1 MANGKIRATIALDGD
16 REYKQALRE
25 CKKET
30 QELKGELSTL
40 SAEYRDNENSIEAL
54 TKKNELLTEKQ
65 KAYKTQLEAALD
77 GLKNAKTQYNEY
89 GDRIEELSKELE
101 EAKKKQDDMK
111 AAGLE
116 SSDAYKEQER
126 NVEELQKELNQ
137 YSDKQEAARKAVNS
151 WSKEVTTANKELNTC
166 DKELADNE
174 KYLDEAKRSADGCAT
189 SIDKYGNEVKE
200 AAGDT
205 EKLSISLSDMIK
217 NKIIDLAGDA
227 LMELGR
233 KAIDAAKY
241 VIEVGSSF
249 ESQMSKVQAISG
261 ASATEMSKLTEKAEE
276 MGRTTKFTAEEAG
289 QGLEYMALAGWK
301 TDDMLQGLD
310 GIMAL
315 AAASGTDLGTTSD
328 IVTDALTAFGESAGE
343 SGRLADIMAA
353 ASSNANTNVEMMG
366 ETFKYAA
373 PVAGALGYSMEDTA
387 EAVGLMANAGIKGSQ
402 AGTSLRSIMTR
413 LATDAGASST
423 KLGALGTL
431 TEKLGVEFYNAD
443 GTARNLNDVLTDARA
458 VWSGLSEEEQVNYA
472 NTIAGKNAMSGWL
485 ALMNAEGD
493 SVDTLHTALENCDG
507 AAKDMSVT
515 MQDNLQG
522 KLELLNSATEG
533 LGIALYGYFSDKL
546 SGAVDLATGFIS
558 GITEAITPHKTEI
571 QEFIDQIETSQKEV
585 AATLDTA
592 KEKMNSAYTEMADL
606 DAKKQII
613 LDLQEIINKGG
624 ELNEFQKFQMQNAV
638 EDLSGTMPELAAN
651 FDEATGSI
659 NLTNK
664 EIETLFDNA
673 RDAAL
678 QTAMLDAQAEAYRGL
693 AEATIEKAKADNAAE
708 EAQKQLNSLLESTGM
723 TEEQLSMTTGE
734 LGTKYLELRGNL
746 NEATAV
752 QETANEQMDTA
763 QGIID
768 ETEEALSGLT
778 ERTQENTEATDENA
792 ISEEEAAKNKEEI
805 AEKAK
810 EAADGTDEETE
821 SVKELTEAQKEA
833 ISTYQELFLVT
844 DEGMEQI
851 RSQFESDE
859 SFADWC
865 DRQGEAM
872 QTLKDEY
879 DSLVESVKSSMDSY
893 VGVLDMSGE
902 EGSRS
907 IDNMIENL
915 NERAAALDQWV
926 SNMTI
931 LGQMAGSGFSQ
942 SLYDSLLE
950 EGPEKAGEK
959 VQVLIDA
966 LNNDTEKFNE
976 ISEKWDYALSKDASA
991 ETLAAF
997 TGKGK
1002 QLSAAYAT
1010 GVAES
1015 EPEIQL
1021 QFENTIGAAVNNAN
1035 VDATGVGEEAGAE
1048 IAAGIEGQ
1056 AGAAESATGVVMDAA
1071 VAAGSL
1077 GVNEF
1082 NSNGALAGL
1091 ALGTG
1096 LQGKTE
1102 YVKGVSEALVEA
1114 AAAVS
1119 DASYEPYRD
1128 LGRDLAKMLAHG
1140 MEITSDPENAVKGM
1154 VSDCEDLI
1162 RESVDYFRDT
1172 GEDAGYG
1179 FAEGIDSAAP
1189 EAYNA
1194 AEQEGRGATD
1204 EVAAYAGEWSGIGY
1218 NMAVGLANGIYNGAS
1233 YAINAA
1239 IEVARNALQSA
1250 RAELQINSPSKA
1262 FEDIGE
1268 LSDEGLALGF
1278 ERNRSKAAQ
1287 SAAESARAAMQAAQ
1301 DELSGSAYYTDLT
1314 QQIGYAGAEQL
1325 NRISS
1330 VEIGRADTAGAI
1342 RQLSA
1347 GMSALTGLAES
1358 LSNPQAPNVTV
1369 MIGNREFKGYI
1380 VNTAIEGMGQ
1390 KQKNLMRGAGA

>member
-1 MANGKIRATIALDGD
+1 
-16 REYKQALRE
+16 
-25 CKKET
+25 
-30 QELKGELSTL
+30 
-40 SAEYRDNENSIEAL
+40 
-54 TKKNELLTEKQ
+54 
-65 KAYKTQLEAALD
+65 
-77 GLKNAKTQYNEY
+77 
-89 GDRIEELSKELE
+89 
-101 EAKKKQDDMK
+101 
-111 AAGLE
+111 
-116 SSDAYKEQER
+116 
-126 NVEELQKELNQ
+126 
-137 YSDKQEAARKAVNS
+137 
-151 WSKEVTTANKELNTC
+151 
-166 DKELADNE
+166 
-174 KYLDEAKRSADGCAT
+174 
-189 SIDKYGNEVKE
+189 
-200 AAGDT
+200 
-205 EKLSISLSDMIK
+205 
-217 NKIIDLAGDA
+217 
-227 LMELGR
+227 
-233 KAIDAAKY
+233 
-241 VIEVGSSF
+241 
-249 ESQMSKVQAISG
+249 
-261 ASATEMSKLTEKAEE
+261 
-276 MGRTTKFTAEEAG
+276 
-289 QGLEYMALAGWK
+289 MALAGWK

-522 KLELLNSATEG
+522 KLEIFNSAVAG
-533 LGIALYGYFSDKL
+533 LGIELYSYFSEDL
-546 SGAVDLATGFIS
+546 AGAVELATGFIN
-558 GITEAITPHKTEI
+558 GITDALFPQQTEL
-571 QEFIDQIETSQKEV
+571 EKFLGQIETANSEV
-585 AATLDTA
+585 ASAIETATQKQEEALT
-592 KEKMNSAYTEMADL
+592 KVADL
-606 DAKKQII
+606 DAKKRLI
-613 LDLQEIINKGG
+613 LGLQEIIDKGG

-638 EDLSGTMPELAAN
+638 EDLAGTMPELAEN
-651 FDEATGSI
+651 FNAATGEI
-659 NLTNK
+659 NLTNQ
-664 EIETLFDNA
+664 ELNALFENTEKTIKLKAYTEAYENA
-673 RDAAL
+673 WKAVANAELAEKQARTAL
-678 QTAMLDAQAEAYRGL
+678 NEVLADESLNEQTDLVTAYGSEWGAVAQQTGIASDKVVRATTDLATAEEQTASAKKVAEDLKVSLEEIGATVEDGTVAVEENTDATGENATAKEDLAEKVAGL
-693 AEATIEKAKADNAAE
+693 AEE
-708 EAQKQLNSLLESTGM
+708 EDLE
-723 TEEQLSMTTGE
+723 
-734 LGTKYLELRGNL
+734 
-746 NEATAV
+746 
-752 QETANEQMDTA
+752 
-763 QGIID
+763 
-768 ETEEALSGLT
+768 
-778 ERTQENTEATDENA
+778 TEATQELTKAQQEA
-792 ISEEEAAKNKEEI
+792 ID
-805 AEKAK
+805 KA
-810 EAADGTDEETE
+810 TE
-821 SVKELTEAQKEA
+821 LIGQTELFKQKQQELTETE
-833 ISTYQELFLVT
+833 
-844 DEGMEQI
+844 
-851 RSQFESDE
+851 
-859 SFADWC
+859 FADWC
-865 DRQGEAM
+865 QEQVDHITELEDA
-872 QTLKDEY
+872 Y
-879 DSLVESVKSSMDSY
+879 NSLVEKVTEAMKGY
-893 VGVLDMSGE
+893 VGALDMSGE
-902 EGSRS
+902 EGSNA
-907 IDNMIENL
+907 IDNMINNL
-915 NERAAALDQWV
+915 NEKTASLNAWV
-926 SNMTI
+926 ENMTI

-942 SLYDSLLE
+942 QLYDTLLD

-959 VQVLIDA
+959 VQALVDA
-966 LNNDTEKFNE
+966 LNNDTEKFYQVSAN
-976 ISEKWDYALSKDASA
+976 YDAAMQIETSA
-991 ETLAAF
+991 ATLASYS
-997 TGKGK
+997 
-1002 QLSAAYAT
+1002 SAAKNYMGAV
-1010 GVAES
+1010 GQSIAES
-1015 EPEIQL
+1015 KPEVQAAV
-1021 QFENTIGAAVNNAN
+1021 ENTMSGAVNDAN

-1140 MEITSDPENAVKGM
+1140 MEITSDPENAVKSM

-1162 RESVDYFRDT
+1162 HESVDYFRDT

>member
-1 MANGKIRATIALDGD
+1 
-16 REYKQALRE
+16 
-25 CKKET
+25 
-30 QELKGELSTL
+30 
-40 SAEYRDNENSIEAL
+40 
-54 TKKNELLTEKQ
+54 
-65 KAYKTQLEAALD
+65 
-77 GLKNAKTQYNEY
+77 
-89 GDRIEELSKELE
+89 
-101 EAKKKQDDMK
+101 
-111 AAGLE
+111 
-116 SSDAYKEQER
+116 
-126 NVEELQKELNQ
+126 
-137 YSDKQEAARKAVNS
+137 
-151 WSKEVTTANKELNTC
+151 
-166 DKELADNE
+166 
-174 KYLDEAKRSADGCAT
+174 
-189 SIDKYGNEVKE
+189 
-200 AAGDT
+200 
-205 EKLSISLSDMIK
+205 
-217 NKIIDLAGDA
+217 
-227 LMELGR
+227 
-233 KAIDAAKY
+233 
-241 VIEVGSSF
+241 
-249 ESQMSKVQAISG
+249 
-261 ASATEMSKLTEKAEE
+261 
-276 MGRTTKFTAEEAG
+276 
-289 QGLEYMALAGWK
+289 MALAGWK

-458 VWSGLSEEEQVNYA
+458 VWSGLSEEEQVNYG

-546 SGAVDLATGFIS
+546 AGAVELATGFIS
-558 GITEAITPHKTEI
+558 GITELITPQKTEL
-571 QEFIDQIETSQKEV
+571 ELFIEEIDNEQKAISSSLESTRQDMET
-585 AATLDTA
+585 
-592 KEKMNSAYTEMADL
+592 AYSDMANL
-606 DAKKQII
+606 DAKKQLI
-613 LDLQEIINKGG
+613 LDLQAIIDKGG

-638 EDLSGTMPELAAN
+638 EDLAGTMPQLAEN
-651 FDEATGSI
+651 FDTATGSI
-659 NLTNK
+659 NLTNQ

-673 RDAAL
+673 KDAAL
-678 QTAMLDAQAEAYRGL
+678 QTAMIKAQAEAYDTL
-693 AEATIEKAKADNAAE
+693 AQATINKAKADNAAE
-708 EAQKQLNSLLESTGM
+708 KAQEDLTAAEQAYYDALASGAN
-723 TEEQLSMTTGE
+723 EEN
-734 LGTKYLELRGNL
+734 GTIYGYKTAVDAAKKAVE
-746 NEATAV
+746 EATAA
-752 QETANEQMDTA
+752 QQTANENYDTA
-763 QGIID
+763 NGIIE
-768 ETEEALSGLT
+768 ETEEILKEHTSSVN
-778 ERTQENTEATDENA
+778 ENTEATEENTV
-792 ISEEEAAKNKEEI
+792 SEEEAAATKENL
-805 AEKAK
+805 AEKVVDLA
-810 EAADGTDEETE
+810 EEEQEETE
-821 SVKELTEAQKEA
+821 ATQELTKAQQEAIDKATELIGQTDRFKEKQQELTETE
-833 ISTYQELFLVT
+833 
-844 DEGMEQI
+844 
-851 RSQFESDE
+851 
-859 SFADWC
+859 FADWC
-865 DRQGEAM
+865 QEQVDYITELEDA
-872 QTLKDEY
+872 Y
-879 DSLVESVKSSMDSY
+879 NSLVEKVTEAMKGY
-893 VGVLDMSGE
+893 VGALDMSGE
-902 EGSRS
+902 EGSNA
-907 IDNMIENL
+907 IDNMINNL
-915 NERAAALDQWV
+915 NEKTASLNAWV
-926 SNMTI
+926 ENMTI
-931 LGQMAGSGFSQ
+931 LGQMAGNGFSQ
-942 SLYDSLLE
+942 QLYDTLLD

-959 VQVLIDA
+959 VQALVDA
-966 LNNDTEKFNE
+966 LNNDTEKFYQVSAN
-976 ISEKWDYALSKDASA
+976 YDAAMQIETSA
-991 ETLAAF
+991 ATLASYS
-997 TGKGK
+997 
-1002 QLSAAYAT
+1002 SAAKNYMGAV
-1010 GVAES
+1010 GQSIAES
-1015 EPEIQL
+1015 KPEVQAAV
-1021 QFENTIGAAVNNAN
+1021 ENTMSGAVNDAN

-1082 NSNGALAGL
+1082 NANGALAGL

-1128 LGRDLAKMLAHG
+1128 LGSELSKMLAHG
-1140 MEITSDPENAVKGM
+1140 MEITSDPENAVKSM
-1154 VSDCEDLI
+1154 ASDCEDLI

-1179 FAEGIDSAAP
+1179 FAEGIDSASP

-1218 NMAVGLANGIYNGAS
+1218 NMAVGLANGIYNGSS

>member
-54 TKKNELLTEKQ
+54 TKRNELLTEKQ

-116 SSDAYKEQER
+116 SSEAYKEQER
-126 NVEELQKELNQ
+126 NVEELQKELDQ

-151 WSKEVTTANKELNTC
+151 WQKEVTTANKELNNC
-166 DKELADNE
+166 DKELAEND

-200 AAGDT
+200 AAEDT
-205 EKLSISLSDMIK
+205 GKLSVSLSDMIK

-227 LMELGR
+227 LVELGR

-261 ASATEMSKLTEKAEE
+261 ASATEMTKLTEKAEE

-431 TEKLGVEFYNAD
+431 TEELGVQFYNAD

-613 LDLQEIINKGG
+613 IDLQEIINKGG

-763 QGIID
+763 QNIID
-768 ETEEALSGLT
+768 ETEDALSGLT

-792 ISEEEAAKNKEEI
+792 VTTEEADANKQALAESVSELAEEEQ
-805 AEKAK
+805 
-810 EAADGTDEETE
+810 EETE
-821 SVKELTEAQKEA
+821 TTQELTKAQQEAIDKATELIGQTELFKQKQQELTETE
-833 ISTYQELFLVT
+833 
-844 DEGMEQI
+844 
-851 RSQFESDE
+851 
-859 SFADWC
+859 FADWC
-865 DRQGEAM
+865 QEQVDHITELEDA
-872 QTLKDEY
+872 Y
-879 DSLVESVKSSMDSY
+879 NSLVEKVTEAMKGY
-893 VGVLDMSGE
+893 VGALDMSGE
-902 EGSRS
+902 EGSNA
-907 IDNMIENL
+907 IDNMISNL
-915 NERAAALDQWV
+915 NEKTASLNAWV
-926 SNMTI
+926 ENMTI

-942 SLYDSLLE
+942 QLYDTLLE

-959 VQVLIDA
+959 VQALVDA
-966 LNNDTEKFNE
+966 LNNDTEKFYQVSAN
-976 ISEKWDYALSKDASA
+976 YDAAMQIETSA
-991 ETLAAF
+991 ATLASYS
-997 TGKGK
+997 
-1002 QLSAAYAT
+1002 SAAKNYMGAV
-1010 GVAES
+1010 GQSIAES
-1015 EPEIQL
+1015 KPEVQAAV
-1021 QFENTIGAAVNNAN
+1021 ENTMSGAVNDAN
-1035 VDATGVGEEAGAE
+1035 VDATGIGEEAGAE

-1128 LGRDLAKMLAHG
+1128 LGSELSKMLAHG

-1218 NMAVGLANGIYNGAS
+1218 NMAVGLANGIYNGSS

-1301 DELSGSAYYTDLT
+1301 DELSGSNYYTDLT